1 MKGIDFILD
10 KQVNVYSVDTS
21 AFFTR
26 QENKVYRKLI
36 ILKREKK
43 QLKDKV
49 ITLKEQGDEC
59 NESIIEVLNSYIKL
73 KNSKI
78 KETKNKLIELLK
90 DKLDENKSQQSG
102 FIRHLSPKFLIDNN
116 ITIIYYM
123 KYIKTIGIL

>member
-43 QLKDKV
+43 QLKEPVKY
-49 ITLKEQGDEC
+49 T
-59 NESIIEVLNSYIKL
+59 
-73 KNSKI
+73 
-78 KETKNKLIELLK
+78 
-90 DKLDENKSQQSG
+90 
-102 FIRHLSPKFLIDNN
+102 
-116 ITIIYYM
+116 YM
-123 KYIKTIGIL
+123 N